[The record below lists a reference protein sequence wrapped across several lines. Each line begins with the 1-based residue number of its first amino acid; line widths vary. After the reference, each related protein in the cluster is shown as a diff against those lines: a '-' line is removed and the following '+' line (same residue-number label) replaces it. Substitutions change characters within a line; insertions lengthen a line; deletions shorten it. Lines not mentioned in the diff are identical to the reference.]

1 MPYTQSIH
9 TSILHCLTSEEPL
22 TITFSIVQLSTHT
35 STELVP
41 YILSVGHVT
50 ACRHE
55 YPLFCLCTFLGIFG
69 LRVLQCGQYIFNVN
83 RRNYLIRIEWA
94 IWHSCSQ
101 PYASTFPF
109 QCASMHVWMLMLL
122 PVLRFCTSQRH
133 LINASIHL

>member
-1 MPYTQSIH
+1 MPYRQSIH

-22 TITFSIVQLSTHT
+22 TITSIVQLSTHT

-41 YILSVGHVT
+41 CILSIGHIT

-69 LRVLQCGQYIFNVN
+69 LQGPPVWPVCFNVN
-83 RRNYLIRIEWA
+83 CQNYLIRIEWA

-101 PYASTFPF
+101 PYASTFSF
-109 QCASMHVWMLMLL
+109 QCASMHVRMLTLL
-122 PVLRFCTSQRH
+122 PFLRFCTSQRH
-133 LINASIHL
+133 LINASIH